1 MNNIYLGNLTRL
13 RVLNDLLF
21 GKSVKSYNH
30 EEWLIL
36 IFIFIFLGGGDKISN
51 GPFNQKHTSILV

>member
-1 MNNIYLGNLTRL
+1 MNNIYSGNLTRL

-21 GKSVKSYNH
+21 GKSVESYNP

-36 IFIFIFLGGGDKISN
+36 IFIFYFLFFG
-51 GPFNQKHTSILV
+51 

>member
-1 MNNIYLGNLTRL
+1 MNNIYSGNLTRL

-21 GKSVKSYNH
+21 GKSVESYNH

-36 IFIFIFLGGGDKISN
+36 IFIFIFFFDKISN
-51 GPFNQKHTSILV
+51 GPFNQKHTSIMV

>member
-1 MNNIYLGNLTRL
+1 MNNIYSGNLTRL
-13 RVLNDLLF
+13 RVLNELLF
-21 GKSVKSYNH
+21 EKSVESYNH

-36 IFIFIFLGGGDKISN
+36 IFILFFFFLDKISN